1 MRGAVCLSFSP
12 TVAAQPA
19 AGRGGA
25 EGGGSGG
32 AGRCPPLLL
41 RKHRGAA
48 AIAGG
53 EAGRGC
59 SVPAVAHDWVRAQSR
74 IPSALGGVA
83 TRREYSLPRAAG
95 CGPVQRGRA
104 VRRVHC
110 AALQWGRGRGRGAS
124 RRCVLRRS
132 SGASSEQT
140 PARPRRG
147 GARPAGRGAGACRL
161 WSHFPFLPGLPIIP
175 SSPLPADNRLFKVWW
190 RRQLW

>member
-1 MRGAVCLSFSP
+1 MRGGAGPALRGAVRLSFSS
-12 TVAAQPA
+12 TVATQPA

-25 EGGGSGG
+25 GRGGSGG

-41 RKHRGAA
+41 RKHRDAA

-132 SGASSEQT
+132 SGASSDGDAHASLAAQ
-140 PARPRRG
+140 
-147 GARPAGRGAGACRL
+147 
-161 WSHFPFLPGLPIIP
+161 
-175 SSPLPADNRLFKVWW
+175 W
-190 RRQLW
+190 RR